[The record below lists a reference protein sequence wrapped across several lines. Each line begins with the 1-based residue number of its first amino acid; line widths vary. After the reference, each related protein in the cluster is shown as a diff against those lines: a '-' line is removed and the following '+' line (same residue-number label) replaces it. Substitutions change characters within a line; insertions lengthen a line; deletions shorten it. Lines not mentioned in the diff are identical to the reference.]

1 MLFMVPKERGHTT
14 PWWAMQG
21 STKVGQQGRGLE
33 REGLRAGVAV
43 GPQEGTEEAE

>member
-1 MLFMVPKERGHTT
+1 M
-14 PWWAMQG
+14 PWWATQG